1 MVDFKTYRE
10 KREAELKEL
19 KTNLK
24 QMEAKADK
32 ARAEVK
38 LRLQED
44 IKKMR
49 KKIDETSDKL
59 ESLKESSGERSEELK
74 KGFEETWKD
83 LKFLY
88 EKVKK
93 NFDR

>member
-1 MVDFKTYRE
+1 MADFKTYRE

-19 KTNLK
+19 KANLRL
-24 QMEAKADK
+24 MEAKAEK

-38 LRLQED
+38 LRLQDD
-44 IKKMR
+44 IKKTR

-59 ESLKESSGERSEELK
+59 ESMKKSSEEKSEELK

-88 EKVKK
+88 EKTKK
-93 NFDR
+93 NFD

>member
-19 KTNLK
+19 KADLK
-24 QMEAKADK
+24 HMEAKAQK

-38 LRLQED
+38 ERLQDD

-49 KKIDETSDKL
+49 KKIDEMNNKL
-59 ESLKESSGERSEELK
+59 ESLKETSGEKSEEVK
-74 KGFEETWKD
+74 KGFEESWKD

-88 EKVKK
+88 DKMKK
-93 NFDR
+93 NF